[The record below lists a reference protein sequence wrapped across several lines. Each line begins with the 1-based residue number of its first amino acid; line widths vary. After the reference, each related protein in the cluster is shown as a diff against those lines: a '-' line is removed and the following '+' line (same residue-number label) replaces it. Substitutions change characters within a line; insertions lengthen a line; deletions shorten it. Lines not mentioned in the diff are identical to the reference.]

1 MTRTSKVRLTTPMA
15 TRLVRLGCEFIHTSV
30 VPVSS
35 VFQVEPRATM
45 DPSINPGVRLRDET
59 WSVPNNVELH
69 PYVDLYG
76 NRCQRMEIPEGES
89 TISYSVVAEVPDEAE
104 EVNLDAKQHS
114 PRDLPDDVLLYTM
127 PSRFCLPDELGAE
140 AWRLFGDGPRG
151 YARVQAIIDHIHERL
166 TFKYGTSSSW
176 STARDVYE
184 SGYGVCR
191 DYAHLAI
198 TFCRALNIPARYV
211 FGYIPE
217 IDITRDPA
225 PMDFAAWMQVWLG
238 DRWYTFDPR
247 NNAERKGRVLIG
259 IGRDASDV
267 ALVTSY
273 GAPWLKQMIVVARE
287 IQPGEENLPLVTD
300 QDLSTQSA

>member
-1 MTRTSKVRLTTPMA
+1 MA
-15 TRLVRLGCEFIHTSV
+15 TRLIRLGCEFIHSSV

-35 VFQVEPRATM
+35 VFQVEPRATQ
-45 DPSINPGVRLRDET
+45 DPSINSGVVLSRAS
-59 WSVPNNVELH
+59 WSVPDNAD
-69 PYVDLYG
+69 PRSYVDLYG
-76 NRCQRMEIPEGES
+76 NRCRRMEIPEGES
-89 TISYSVVAEVPDEAE
+89 RVTFSALAEVPDEPE
-104 EVNLDAKQHS
+104 EVNVDAEQHS

-151 YARVQAIIDHIHERL
+151 YGRVQAIIDHIHERL
-166 TFKYGTSSSW
+166 TFQYGTSSSW

-211 FGYIPE
+211 FGYIP
-217 IDITRDPA
+217 DMLDGQRDPA

-247 NNAERKGRVLIG
+247 NNGQRRGRVLIG

-273 GAPWLKQMIVVARE
+273 GAPWLKKMTVVCEE
-287 IQPGEENLPLVTD
+287 IRPGEEDQPLIRPS
-300 QDLSTQSA
+300 DLGSVSA